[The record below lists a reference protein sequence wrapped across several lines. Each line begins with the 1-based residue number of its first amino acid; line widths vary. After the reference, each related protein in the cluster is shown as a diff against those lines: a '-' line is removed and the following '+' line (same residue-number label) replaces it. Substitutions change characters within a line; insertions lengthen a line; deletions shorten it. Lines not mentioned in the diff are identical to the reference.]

1 MISSHKSFSQN
12 PIDFDDYIDNIDIQE
27 ENSKIKQR
35 SINNNEEN
43 IDNTLSSVLF
53 HFTNNNINLIPIDGM
68 KGYFLLKK
76 KEIYT

>member
-43 IDNTLSSVLF
+43 IDNTLSSFLF
-53 HFTNNNINLIPIDGM
+53 HFTNNNINLIPVDERLFFI
-68 KGYFLLKK
+68 KK